1 MNLITAGESFVYFLI
16 ITSQFFPLIYLF
28 ISIYAAHLVIL
39 DFPSSELID
48 FLCFMQL
55 WFFSAQIKVIFF
67 SFLEKVLKVLDCK

>member
-55 WFFSAQIKVIFF
+55 CFFSAQIKVIFF